1 MPVIAVVNRKG
12 GSGKSTLATHLAAH
26 FANAGVLVML
36 GDVDRQQSTQS
47 WLRSRSLRDLP
58 RSAPI
63 VGWAVDP
70 KRVLRPPPGVQHVVL
85 DTPGGLRGFDLA
97 RVVAFADVILM
108 PVCNSIFDRESAAD
122 CYAEMMA
129 LPRVASGRCKVAAV
143 GMRLDARTRSADVLG
158 AWARGQKLPFIG
170 VLREAQA
177 YVRCVEQGLTVFDL
191 PEAQAQVD
199 AAQWKPI
206 VAWLEPLLRAVHRPV
221 LRGNPSVH
229 RPRPPSLSKTH
240 CECRRR
246 RSRNGVVRCAGAGS
260 GGGTGPAGQGRAG
273 PGCRGRRAGR
283 GPETIRA
290 RAASRGHARADA
302 ASGAEPHRR
311 AARLADRAALPAPQY
326 LTSDGRRARQR
337 RRAVVARRRSESR
350 PRARG
355 TMPAATPSAA
365 SAARARRRGRPGW
378 PCRARTRAPRTA
390 APSRRSAAAIGGRG
404 DAARE
409 GAGGGAGGRQPR
421 RREAAQRDEERGQ
434 DRQRQR
440 GDQGDAGQGAV
451 AEDERRR
458 DAAGA
463 EAMSAAATAQ
473 SPASSAA
480 PSAAAVPA
488 RWPGHASRRAAA
500 NDSAARTS
508 GTASFHQNIGSCAAA
523 ARSARG

>member
-229 RPRPPSLSKTH
+229 RPAAVVVEDALPNVDGAEAETAWFDSPVPAAAAAPVRPARVAPVLA
-240 CECRRR
+240 
-246 RSRNGVVRCAGAGS
+246 AGAARVV
-260 GGGTGPAGQGRAG
+260 T
-273 PGCRGRRAGR
+273 
-283 GPETIRA
+283 ETI
-290 RAASRGHARADA
+290 
-302 ASGAEPHRR
+302 
-311 AARLADRAALPAPQY
+311 AP
-326 LTSDGRRARQR
+326 GRV
-337 RRAVVARRRSESR
+337 AVTPELMPR
-350 PRARG
+350 P
-355 TMPAATPSAA
+355 
-365 SAARARRRGRPGW
+365 
-378 PCRARTRAPRTA
+378 
-390 APSRRSAAAIGGRG
+390 APSRIAALLGWLTA
-404 DAARE
+404 
-409 GAGGGAGGRQPR
+409 PR
-421 RREAAQRDEERGQ
+421 FLHRN
-434 DRQRQR
+434 
-440 GDQGDAGQGAV
+440 
-451 AEDERRR
+451 
-458 DAAGA
+458 
-463 EAMSAAATAQ
+463 T
-473 SPASSAA
+473 
-480 PSAAAVPA
+480 
-488 RWPGHASRRAAA
+488 
-500 NDSAARTS
+500 
-508 GTASFHQNIGSCAAA
+508 
-523 ARSARG
+523 